1 MYKLIVSDMDGTLLN
16 EGHEVSLET
25 EEALRAAK
33 ARGVKVVLSTGR
45 PYAGLGQYKE
55 RLAGLVDYT
64 ASYNGALVE
73 DVATGKLYK
82 NNFLDYGALEYLY
95 ELSLALNVGMHFCD
109 EANIYTPNR
118 SVRPATMMDA
128 LLNDTPLHVRDVDE
142 IARDARFPKILFAGD
157 KAELDRVTGELP
169 DEVYERFTVV
179 RSADVFLEFIHLE
192 TSKGTALEQI
202 LAFEGL
208 DAAQAIAFG
217 DNENDISM
225 LELAGMGVAME
236 NATDQVKAVAD
247 HVTGT
252 NVAHGVAEAIE
263 RFVLKKETI

>member
-1 MYKLIVSDMDGTLLN
+1 M
-16 EGHEVSLET
+16 
-25 EEALRAAK
+25 
-33 ARGVKVVLSTGR
+33 
-45 PYAGLGQYKE
+45 
-55 RLAGLVDYT
+55 
-64 ASYNGALVE
+64 
-73 DVATGKLYK
+73 
-82 NNFLDYGALEYLY
+82 
-95 ELSLALNVGMHFCD
+95 
-109 EANIYTPNR
+109 
-118 SVRPATMMDA
+118 
-128 LLNDTPLHVRDVDE
+128 
-142 IARDARFPKILFAGD
+142 
-157 KAELDRVTGELP
+157 TGELP

-236 NATDQVKAVAD
+236 NAADQVKAVAD

-263 RFVLKKETI
+263 RFVLKKEII

>member
-82 NNFLDYGALEYLY
+82 NNF
-95 ELSLALNVGMHFCD
+95 FQ
-109 EANIYTPNR
+109 IYC
-118 SVRPATMMDA
+118 S
-128 LLNDTPLHVRDVDE
+128 
-142 IARDARFPKILFAGD
+142 
-157 KAELDRVTGELP
+157 
-169 DEVYERFTVV
+169 
-179 RSADVFLEFIHLE
+179 
-192 TSKGTALEQI
+192 
-202 LAFEGL
+202 
-208 DAAQAIAFG
+208 
-217 DNENDISM
+217 ISCF
-225 LELAGMGVAME
+225 MG
-236 NATDQVKAVAD
+236 N
-247 HVTGT
+247 
-252 NVAHGVAEAIE
+252 
-263 RFVLKKETI
+263 L